1 MKTWQSILFGVL
13 CGLLGTGIV
22 YLISRPARGAPI
34 RLLPAPTPVPLFV
47 QIVGAVHQPG
57 VYQFSPG
64 SRLNDAVQAAGGL
77 LAEADASQINLA
89 APLTDGSLVTIPY
102 KAELNSPALDET
114 DSAPSPDTRSG
125 PVIETGPVNINTA
138 TLEELESLPE
148 IGPVIAQRILDY
160 RQANGP
166 FTTLEA
172 IQNVDGIG
180 PVTFEQIKGLIT
192 INPAP

>member
-13 CGLLGTGIV
+13 CGLLGTGIL

-34 RLLPAPTPVPLFV
+34 RLLPAPTPLPLFV
-47 QIVGAVHQPG
+47 QIQGAVHQPG
-57 VYQFSPG
+57 MVQLSPG

-102 KAELNSPALDET
+102 KAELNSPAPDET

-125 PVIETGPVNINTA
+125 SILETGPVNINTA

-180 PVTFEQIKGLIT
+180 PVIFEQLKGLIT
-192 INPAP
+192 IHPAP

>member
-13 CGLLGTGIV
+13 CGLLGTGV
-22 YLISRPARGAPI
+22 LYLISRPTRGAPI

-47 QIVGAVHQPG
+47 QILGAVHQPG
-57 VYQFSPG
+57 VYEFPPS
-64 SRLNDAVQAAGGL
+64 SRLNEAVQAAGGL
-77 LAEADASQINLA
+77 LADADTSQVNLA
-89 APLTDGSLVTIPY
+89 APLVDGSLVTIPY
-102 KAELNSPALDET
+102 KAELNSTALEEM
-114 DSAPSPDTRSG
+114 DSATSPNTRSG
-125 PVIETGPVNINTA
+125 SIIETGLVNINTA

-160 RQANGP
+160 RETNGP

-180 PVTFEQIKGLIT
+180 PVIFEQIKGLIT

>member
-13 CGLLGTGIV
+13 CGLLGTGIL

-34 RLLPAPTPVPLFV
+34 RLLPAPSPVPLFV
-47 QIVGAVHQPG
+47 QIEGAVHHPG
-57 VYQFSPG
+57 MVQLPPG

-77 LAEADASQINLA
+77 LAEADPGQINLA
-89 APLTDGSLVTIPY
+89 APLSDGSLVTIPY
-102 KAELNSPALDET
+102 KAELNSPAPDET
-114 DSAPSPDTRSG
+114 DFAPSPDTRSG
-125 PVIETGPVNINTA
+125 SMIETGLVNINTA
-138 TLEELESLPE
+138 TLEELVNLPE

-160 RQANGP
+160 RQTNGP